1 MISGCIHTGK
11 ICYHQKG
18 EQELRCEKCDGEI
31 TNLRNGESYAYNGRN
46 ELAAGVYP
54 NATYAYAYDGIGDQK
69 SAKPKPKA
77 RGDRDFKATP
87 QEWSEERYSATQ
99 RQLYVVMY
107 ISESGA
113 VSAEYTYDPF
123 GKVTSHTGMDFD
135 FQFSTKFYD
144 PDIGMYYY
152 GYRYYHPALMRWL
165 TTDPLE
171 EDGGLNLYEFC
182 GNNANCYVDFNGLWS
197 HPLWPDKPEV
207 SVTQIP
213 AIMRA
218 NGMSVSAKLMERWLT
233 TASSSAMGEDIS
245 TVKMDWAL
253 SFTRAK
259 TAYDEIFTS
268 QLYATE
274 RCKNVIRAKIKALKP
289 AKNIRFC
296 DLSRDVRAVYKDQ
309 VTYKVVGSSYRD
321 PIDDMLGA
329 LGRFTFQVALSANV
343 KVKPYGYCAIVDE
356 VGVFIRDQYE
366 FSGIQPLG
374 YWNPQTNYV
383 GKNPYRGSLIENGTF
398 QIYRNNTGLGGDFY
412 IYSDVKRTKLEKPIK
427 IRISK

>member
-1 MISGCIHTGK
+1 
-11 ICYHQKG
+11 
-18 EQELRCEKCDGEI
+18 
-31 TNLRNGESYAYNGRN
+31 
-46 ELAAGVYP
+46 
-54 NATYAYAYDGIGDQK
+54 
-69 SAKPKPKA
+69 
-77 RGDRDFKATP
+77 
-87 QEWSEERYSATQ
+87 
-99 RQLYVVMY
+99 
-107 ISESGA
+107 
-113 VSAEYTYDPF
+113 
-123 GKVTSHTGMDFD
+123 
-135 FQFSTKFYD
+135 
-144 PDIGMYYY
+144 MYYY

>member
-1 MISGCIHTGK
+1 MVDGYGSRIKRES
-11 ICYHQKG
+11 
-18 EQELRCEKCDGEI
+18 EELRVDGAWHFP
-31 TNLRNGESYAYNGRN
+31 LYDHNGNIVAY
-46 ELAAGVYP
+46 VDS
-54 NATYAYAYDGIGDQK
+54 T
-69 SAKPKPKA
+69 
-77 RGDRDFKATP
+77 
-87 QEWSEERYSATQ
+87 
-99 RQLYVVMY
+99 
-107 ISESGA
+107 GA